1 MEATDFISIVLEKRT
16 IINQEIISPSFFN
29 NKEGFNYMHLYALKT
44 KCQIAYIL
52 LYEKMKVFLKKR
64 KISQIIYE
72 NNDIIYATGGYTKNE
87 NCR

>member
-1 MEATDFISIVLEKRT
+1 MSDCLHTLIRK
-16 IINQEIISPSFFN
+16 
-29 NKEGFNYMHLYALKT
+29 K
-44 KCQIAYIL
+44 
-52 LYEKMKVFLKKR
+52 KVFLKKR

>member
-1 MEATDFISIVLEKRT
+1 MSDCLHTLIRKKRR
-16 IINQEIISPSFFN
+16 F
-29 NKEGFNYMHLYALKT
+29 
-44 KCQIAYIL
+44 
-52 LYEKMKVFLKKR
+52 FLKKR